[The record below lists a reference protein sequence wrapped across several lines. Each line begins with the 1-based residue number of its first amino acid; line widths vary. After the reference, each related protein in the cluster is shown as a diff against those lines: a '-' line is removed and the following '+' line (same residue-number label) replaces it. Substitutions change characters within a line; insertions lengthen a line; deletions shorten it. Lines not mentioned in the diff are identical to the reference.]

1 MPLLCNDIS
10 HWLGASLDSAL
21 SRVQYI
27 PRIMHIMQIL
37 LCFVLVSYHEIL
49 PIAFRVS
56 FMGLGQSYESRD
68 CVSASETTL
77 KVMGN
82 ISHES
87 NGNS

>member
-1 MPLLCNDIS
+1 
-10 HWLGASLDSAL
+10 
-21 SRVQYI
+21 
-27 PRIMHIMQIL
+27 MHIMQVL

-77 KVMGN
+77 NNMGN
-82 ISHES
+82 RYMSPMGTHDIDGLMQNRHYSIALAME
-87 NGNS
+87 